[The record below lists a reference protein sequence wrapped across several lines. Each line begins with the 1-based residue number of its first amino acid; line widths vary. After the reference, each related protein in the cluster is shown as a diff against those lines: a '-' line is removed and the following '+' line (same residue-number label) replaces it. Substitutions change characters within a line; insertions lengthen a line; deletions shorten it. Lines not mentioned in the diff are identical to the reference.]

1 MPTKGQAGVERIE
14 RGRECRLKAKL
25 VKQIDRKMGRHDGVA
40 ASSAAA
46 QATRD
51 ACYDVPARE
60 PGRCISMS
68 AGRRMLVLAALV
80 LCVQPCAA
88 GSEGPAHGRRGPGL
102 RTEAPRPQT
111 ALAHM
116 PHGTP
121 SPVSSPPAS
130 RHASGG
136 DLKRAEHGRG
146 TASLTLA
153 AATAA
158 AESRA
163 RRGPARRIARTV
175 SYRSGLS
182 DAGAVDDGAARLAVP
197 ARTMRADSEYRARGD
212 PTSEVFTRLQ
222 TGLYPH
228 LNLS

>member
-1 MPTKGQAGVERIE
+1 
-14 RGRECRLKAKL
+14 
-25 VKQIDRKMGRHDGVA
+25 MGRHYGVA
-40 ASSAAA
+40 ASSRAAP
-46 QATRD
+46 ATRD
-51 ACYDVPARE
+51 ACYGVPARE
-60 PGRCISMS
+60 PGWRISMS
-68 AGRRMLVLAALV
+68 AGRRLLVLSAVV

-102 RTEAPRPQT
+102 RTEAPRLQT
-111 ALAHM
+111 APAHM

-121 SPVSSPPAS
+121 SPVSSPAAS

-153 AATAA
+153 AAAAA
-158 AESRA
+158 AERQA
-163 RRGPARRIARTV
+163 QRGPGRRIARTV

-182 DAGAVDDGAARLAVP
+182 DAGAVEDGAARFAVP